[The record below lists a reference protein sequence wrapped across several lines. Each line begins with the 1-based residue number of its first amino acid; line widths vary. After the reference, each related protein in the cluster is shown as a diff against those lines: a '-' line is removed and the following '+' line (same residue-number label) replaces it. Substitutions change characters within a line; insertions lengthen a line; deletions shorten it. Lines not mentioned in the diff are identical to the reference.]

1 GEFHVH
7 FGQGRRL
14 VHADAPPPHQLQE
27 GQKGH
32 NPVPA
37 GGSPGKETAKGEP
50 PAGLPQRLQQPAHG
64 QAQVDGPGD
73 QRRCRRRRPPSLDS
87 GQGGRQ
93 LVHGQARRRAG
104 GRRGHSGQG
113 QRRPA
118 EMVRLGGG
126 QQLQR
131 RRSFLVPAV
140 LSHPRK
146 QGRLQGGLI
155 FLFRFGFYGPGRQEV
170 P

>member
-1 GEFHVH
+1 
-7 FGQGRRL
+7 
-14 VHADAPPPHQLQE
+14 
-27 GQKGH
+27 
-32 NPVPA
+32 
-37 GGSPGKETAKGEP
+37 EP

-140 LSHPRK
+140 LSHSRK

-170 P
+170 PSLDAHQERRHHQIFPGFLQFHRGQLVQEVQVLLG